1 MILYYYYAA
10 FFFVL
15 PFSFFFYFFF
25 ILLDY
30 PYNFLLSS
38 FFLIFFYCDVLLVV
52 LLCCGVINNTMYV
65 YLYLVPNII
74 YQIKFNTYS
83 ESVID
88 NCICTILS
96 PINEVCSPATTPQQ
110 QQQTTDDNNNRLF
123 IIHCHYYHTFNRPAQ
138 TSSTTSGIDTGGR
151 FPAHMY
157 TGDSTMA
164 KEWKTFGE
172 CLRDHAIFLGQLPYI
187 MYAYVSMFDAKTV
200 ESIMLTVNSV
210 NRCSYCTG
218 LHGELARLSGLSD
231 KNLEDTPAVC
241 FSRNFA
247 KTDGK
252 DIPKLLK
259 DAKVKDGDQSR
270 VVALSYFLYWG
281 SYGGNTINSF
291 VFCKSPSLFGL
302 VFTMYYGILYIVI
315 LLTTGLLKVI
325 PGPVPAIVSS
335 VLGVVLTICAGS
347 FIYPSNRCCWENG
360 CVIKFGLNVHDN
372 YLRLDILLLVIYS
385 HIKDWLLK
393 LTVLLTEK
401 KRKFLF

>member
-1 MILYYYYAA
+1 
-10 FFFVL
+10 
-15 PFSFFFYFFF
+15 
-25 ILLDY
+25 
-30 PYNFLLSS
+30 
-38 FFLIFFYCDVLLVV
+38 
-52 LLCCGVINNTMYV
+52 
-65 YLYLVPNII
+65 
-74 YQIKFNTYS
+74 
-83 ESVID
+83 
-88 NCICTILS
+88 
-96 PINEVCSPATTPQQ
+96 
-110 QQQTTDDNNNRLF
+110 
-123 IIHCHYYHTFNRPAQ
+123 
-138 TSSTTSGIDTGGR
+138 
-151 FPAHMY
+151 
-157 TGDSTMA
+157 MA

-291 VFCKSPSLFGL
+291 VFCKSPSLFNL
-302 VFTMYYGILYIVI
+302 LFTMYYGILYVVI

-347 FIYPSNRCCWENG
+347 FILPIG
-360 CVIKFGLNVHDN
+360 VVGK
-372 YLRLDILLLVIYS
+372 
-385 HIKDWLLK
+385 
-393 LTVLLTEK
+393 TAVLLN
-401 KRKFLF
+401 LF